1 MQNLLYYTEIL
12 KHLERQGWKQK
23 NIPKVETVASHS
35 WQMAMLAL
43 FLLNHT
49 NEQYDFNKI
58 IQLCLIHDLA
68 ESIIGDITP
77 KEKSYKNKKII
88 EQEAMQKISTDT
100 NFPLLYELFMEY
112 EEKQTKEAKLAN
124 DLDQIDMY
132 MQSLAYE
139 KKYSNQDL
147 EEFRTSA
154 KTRLITTLAKTII
167 DNIK

>member
-77 KEKSYKNKKII
+77 KEKSYKNKKTI

-154 KTRLITTLAKTII
+154 KTRLITTLAKNII
-167 DNIK
+167 ENIK

>member
-100 NFPLLYELFMEY
+100 NFPLLYELFIEY

-167 DNIK
+167 ENIK

>member
-112 EEKQTKEAKLAN
+112 VEKQTKEAKLAN

-154 KTRLITTLAKTII
+154 KTRLITTLAKNII
-167 DNIK
+167 ENIK